1 MREDGS
7 YVIID
12 FNDFP
17 SFSRCRDEAAKAIVE
32 LIRMTANLAQT
43 LADDGKGE
51 DEANGDI

>member
-17 SFSRCRDEAAKAIVE
+17 SFSRCRKEAARAIVE
-32 LIRMTANLAQT
+32 LMNEESVSRHVSSS
-43 LADDGKGE
+43 GE
-51 DEANGDI
+51 KC

>member
-43 LADDGKGE
+43 LADDGKSE